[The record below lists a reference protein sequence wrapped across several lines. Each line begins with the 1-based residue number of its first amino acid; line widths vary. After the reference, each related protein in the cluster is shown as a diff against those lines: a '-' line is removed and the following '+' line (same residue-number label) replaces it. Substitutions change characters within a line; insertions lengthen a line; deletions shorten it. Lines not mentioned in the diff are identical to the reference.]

1 MDKNIILILKIIK
14 VAAEILEEYF
24 SNTKSD

>member
-14 VAAEILEEYF
+14 AAAEILEEYF
-24 SNTKSD
+24 SNMKND